1 VICSDRPSHPFEEVT
16 EIEPEPANVSGVV
29 GARGLIMM
37 QTSLVSPL
45 EAQFTSHRDAEK
57 RRRETHEWLEQ
68 RERELGLIQDAPPVA
83 PGNSDHH

>member
-1 VICSDRPSHPFEEVT
+1 M
-16 EIEPEPANVSGVV
+16 
-29 GARGLIMM
+29 MM

-83 PGNSDHH
+83 PDTNDRH